1 MAVRQPV
8 GTSFIEEINV
18 LDQKAEERD
27 NNLRKIHKTIFKKK
41 QNNPTLYQWQHS
53 FFKMVCYMLFK
64 KKKIY
69 IFWVG
74 LCSYFD

>member
-41 QNNPTLYQWQHS
+41 TTQHYIS
-53 FFKMVCYMLFK
+53 GSIVFFKWFVICSLK
-64 KKKIY
+64 KK
-69 IFWVG
+69 FLGG
-74 LCSYFD
+74 LVFIL

>member
-27 NNLRKIHKTIFKKK
+27 NNLQKIHKTTLY
-41 QNNPTLYQWQHS
+41 TLYQWQHS
-53 FFKMVCYMLFK
+53 FFKWFVICSLK
-64 KKKIY
+64 KKKN
-69 IFWVG
+69 FGWACVHT
-74 LCSYFD
+74 LTKFQS